1 MSAKIKS
8 LIRSVFQ
15 ISVCIFLAS
24 FGLKAFLIPNDFL
37 DGGVTGI
44 AILLHSIFGFNTSLF
59 LLIVSIPFLIIGYF
73 TVSRMILIKSIVS
86 IIVLSFVIQI
96 ESFPIITE
104 DKLLIAFFGGGF
116 LGAGIGLAIRNG
128 TVLDGAELLGVFL
141 NNRFGIS
148 VGKIVL
154 LFNVVLFG
162 IAAFLLPIE
171 NIMYSILTFVVTA
184 KVIDLMIAGLED
196 FIGMMIISKK
206 SEEIEKSINSQL
218 GVGMTVLKGERGYGK
233 NGINENYFIIK
244 TVINRIDIRKLEDII
259 DKIDNEAFVIEYDV
273 NSIKGGILRKYFS

>member
-8 LIRSVFQ
+8 LIRSIFQ

-59 LLIVSIPFLIIGYF
+59 LSIVSIPFLIIGYF

-154 LFNVVLFG
+154 LFNVILFG

>member
-1 MSAKIKS
+1 MGSH
-8 LIRSVFQ
+8 LINIIQTGFQ

-44 AILLHSIFGFNTSLF
+44 AILLHSIIGINTSVF
-59 LLIVSIPFLIIGYF
+59 LLIVSIPFLVIGYF
-73 TVSRMILIKSIVS
+73 TVSKKILLKSIVS
-86 IIVLSFVIQI
+86 ILALSFVIQI
-96 ESFPIITE
+96 ETFPVITE

-154 LFNVVLFG
+154 LFNVLLFG
-162 IAAFLLPIE
+162 AAAFLLPIE

-184 KVIDLMIAGLED
+184 KVIDLMIAGFED
-196 FIGMMIISKK
+196 FIGMMIISEK
-206 SEEIEKSINSQL
+206 SEEIEKMISVQL

-233 NGINENYFIIK
+233 TGINENYFIIK

-259 DKIDNEAFVIEYDV
+259 NNIDSKAFVLEYDV